1 MPLSLT
7 RPLAFI
13 DLETTGTNLAI
24 DRIIEIAI
32 VKIFPDGNRQV
43 KRKILNPQMPISKS
57 SSDIHGITNERVKE
71 CPTFKEVANELKQFI
86 DNADLSGY
94 NSNRFDVPLLIEEFL
109 RAGITLDM
117 RNRRMVDVQHIFHM
131 MERRTLAAAYKF
143 YCKKDL
149 HDAHS
154 AEADALAT
162 WEILEAQTIR
172 YETLG
177 CTLESI
183 LKFTGEEIIVDFA
196 RRMIMENDVE
206 VFNFGKHKGKSVCEV
221 LKAEPQYY
229 DWMMKGE
236 FPLHTKQKL
245 TEILNRTLLKKE

>member
-1 MPLSLT
+1 MPLVLT

-13 DLETTGTNLAI
+13 DLETTGTNLAV
-24 DRIIEIAI
+24 DRIVEIAI
-32 VKIFPDGNRQV
+32 VKVSPDGSKHIKQ
-43 KRKILNPQMPISKS
+43 KLINPQMPIPKS
-57 SSDIHGITNERVKE
+57 CSDMHGITNDKVKNA
-71 CPTFKEVANELKQFI
+71 PAFKEVANELKQFI

-94 NSNRFDVPLLIEEFL
+94 NSNRFDIPLLIEEFL

-131 MERRTLAAAYKF
+131 MERRTLAAAYQF
-143 YCKKDL
+143 YCKKEL
-149 HDAHS
+149 LNAHS
-154 AEADALAT
+154 AEADAHAT
-162 WEILEAQTIR
+162 WEILEAQTGH
-172 YETLG
+172 YENLG
-177 CTLESI
+177 CTLDSI
-183 LKFTGEEIIVDFA
+183 LKFTGEEVIVDFA
-196 RRMIMENDVE
+196 RRMIMENDRE
-206 VFNFGKHKGKSVCEV
+206 IFNFGKHKGKAVCEV